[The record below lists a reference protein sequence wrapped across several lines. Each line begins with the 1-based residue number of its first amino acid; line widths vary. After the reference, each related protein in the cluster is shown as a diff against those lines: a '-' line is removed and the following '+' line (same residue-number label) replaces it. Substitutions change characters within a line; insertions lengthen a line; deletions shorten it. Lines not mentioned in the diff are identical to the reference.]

1 MSLKKLFYLILI
13 FSNILCLPAQT
24 IRKDIVWQGI
34 KQISEEDKLI
44 FFLNFENALLD
55 ADNFYL
61 PTYTDLIE
69 LNQQNFEVN
78 VVNFT
83 YTKELLSRDEL
94 SFIQE
99 EMPIEFE
106 PDLQIGEL
114 KSGNQSFIKILFV
127 PLVYQN
133 GLYYKITSFNL
144 SYSVVNKPS
153 VQSQKTA
160 FKNQII
166 SRNWYKLGVIHRGI
180 HKISYDDLLSWK
192 IIQQPVKSNLI
203 ALLGNT
209 GGMNPYLNSSSRPD
223 SLASIPL
230 YIVDGGDGEFGVN
243 DYFLFYA
250 EDAKRIQYSASNK
263 KFSVELNDFTD
274 TNFVFLGLSQG
285 LQKIMNLESFE
296 NLDNP
301 TVLNNGHDFYH
312 HQNQLLNF
320 IKSGRQWVGEDFI
333 SVNPRIFNIRLK
345 DLITS
350 IPVKIDYSAGV
361 RSNVG
366 VSANIMEL
374 FVNDVLIRSIAYP
387 AVSPIYYNDYVRYND
402 QSFNVIFTNEQISF
416 SNKYAQP
423 NNTSAAWLHK
433 FTFNYAKNWVFRNEP
448 LWISN
453 VDFYGNNNNFL
464 YQIQAENP
472 KDLLLFEVSDFYQ
485 TKKVEINF
493 LANQVEFYQKG
504 NNTNQYILLDPSQSF
519 SVVYKAPIQFA
530 NLKENFNTPELLI
543 VSHPEFLNA
552 AEEIKKI
559 HENEDNLKTKVVNVE
574 DIYNEFSSGRKEA
587 PAIRDFIR
595 YLYLHPHEINLQYV
609 LLLGDAS
616 QDAKRINSTH
626 INHIPVFQSEN
637 STRLTGSF
645 GTDDF
650 YALMDLNEGNFGP
663 FDQLDLAVG
672 RIPVKNQNEA
682 LNAVYK
688 IKEYYGLTPESKQN
702 RYKDW
707 RNKIHFI
714 ADDGDGFEHMR
725 QAEQLTAMVDTTI
738 QNLNITK
745 TYIDAFP
752 KVKTITKNQ
761 VIGAEEKIQ
770 NMFKNGGLLINYTGH
785 GGEYGWASERIL
797 TNAEIMQMRNMFSYP
812 LVMTATCE
820 FSRFDDPKQ
829 TSAGENLFLQHQG
842 GAIALFTTTRLVF
855 SIPNFRLNR
864 SFYEVLA
871 SKKQDEIIRLGD
883 LFKETK
889 VKNNGGNNDRNF
901 TLLGDPAIRFS
912 FPSQKVKTH
921 NIKVNEVIVDT
932 IKALNTVTIIAE
944 IEGDANYNGW
954 IEASVYDK
962 KVKRTSLDNDRTGDN
977 FNYIQQ
983 ENMLSKSVAEV
994 KNGKFDIQFKLPK
1007 NTRSDFGLGKIT
1019 YLVYGKEN
1027 TFSGFKNI
1035 TIGGID
1041 TNALNDKT
1049 GPEIEIW
1056 LNDST
1061 YTFGSA
1067 IQPQPMLIAK
1077 LKDASGINLTS
1088 DEIGNN
1094 IILKLNSSSNNEKI
1108 LNPFYT
1114 PAINDFTKGT
1124 VRLQLNDVKEGRYTL
1139 IVKAADNLNNPSE
1152 ALTEFNIAET
1162 AALAIKNLINYPNP
1176 FTTHTGFYFEHNN
1189 PQNEM
1194 DIMIRIYTI
1203 SGRLIK
1209 TLRYQS
1215 LADSNRVGP
1224 IDWDGRDDFGDP
1236 IGRGVY
1242 FYKLTVKM
1250 GDQNLEQTN
1259 KLVILK

>member
-1 MSLKKLFYLILI
+1 MRLKKLSYLLLI
-13 FSNILCLPAQT
+13 FLNILCLSAQT

-34 KQISEEDKLI
+34 KQISDEDKSI

-55 ADNFYL
+55 VDNFYL

-69 LNQQNFEVN
+69 VNQHNFEVT
-78 VVNFT
+78 VVNFS
-83 YTKELLSRDEL
+83 YTKEPLSRDEIG
-94 SFIQE
+94 FIND
-99 EMPIEFE
+99 EMTIGFE
-106 PDLQIGEL
+106 PNLQIGEL

-133 GLYYKITSFNL
+133 QQYYKITNFSLNYTLNTKPTLQSPNTSFN
-144 SYSVVNKPS
+144 Y
-153 VQSQKTA
+153 
-160 FKNQII
+160 QII
-166 SRNWYKLGVIHRGI
+166 NGVWHKLGVINRGI
-180 HKISYDDLLSWK
+180 HKISFEDLVSWK
-192 IIQQPVKSNLI
+192 IIQQPIQSNLI
-203 ALLGNT
+203 ALVGNK
-209 GGMNPYLNSSSRPD
+209 GGMNSYLNSLPRPD
-223 SLASIPL
+223 SLAKVPIH
-230 YIVDGGDGEFGVN
+230 IMDGGDGEFGEN
-243 DYFLFYA
+243 DYFIFYA
-250 EDAKRIQYSASNK
+250 EDAKNIQYSASSK
-263 KFSVELNDFTD
+263 KFNVELNDFTD
-274 TNFVFLGLSQG
+274 TNFVFLGLDATF
-285 LQKIMNLESFE
+285 QKIMEIEEFEILENSII
-296 NLDNP
+296 
-301 TVLNNGHDFYH
+301 LNTGHDFYH

-320 IKSGRQWVGEDFI
+320 IKSGRQWVGEDLL
-333 SVNPRIFNIRLK
+333 SVNPRIFNMKLS
-345 DLITS
+345 DLITTT
-350 IPVKIDYSAGV
+350 PVKIDYSAGV
-361 RSNVG
+361 RSNLGVG
-366 VSANIMEL
+366 SNLMEL
-374 FVNDVLIRSIAYP
+374 YINDVLVRTIAYP
-387 AVSPIYYNDYVRYND
+387 AVSPIYYNDYVRFND
-402 QSFNVIFTNEQISF
+402 QSFNVIFPNEQISF
-416 SNKYAQP
+416 KNKYAQP
-423 NNTSAAWLHK
+423 NNTSAAWIHK
-433 FTFNYAKNWVFRNEP
+433 FTFNYAKKWVYRDEP
-448 LWISN
+448 LWITN

-464 YQIQAENP
+464 YQIQALNP
-472 KDLLLFEVSDFYQ
+472 KDLLVFEVNDFYQ
-485 TKKVEINF
+485 TKKVEVEQF
-493 LANQVEFYQKG
+493 EDKLEFYQYS
-504 NNTNQYILLDPSQSF
+504 NNNNQYILLHPSQCF
-519 SVVYKAPIQFA
+519 SVLYKAPIEFA
-530 NLKENFNTPELLI
+530 NFRENFTKPELLI
-543 VSHPEFLNA
+543 IAHPEFLNA

-559 HENEDNLKTKVVNVE
+559 HENEDNMITKVVNVE

-595 YLYLHPHEINLQYV
+595 HIYLKPQDIDLKYV
-609 LLLGDAS
+609 LLFGDGS
-616 QDAKRINSTH
+616 HDAKRINSTH

-637 STRLTGSF
+637 STRLTGSY

-650 YALMDLNEGNFGP
+650 YALMDINEGNFGP
-663 FDQLDLAVG
+663 FDQLDISVG
-672 RIPVKNQNEA
+672 RIPVKNQSEA
-682 LNAVYK
+682 NNAVFK
-688 IKEYYGLTPESKQN
+688 IKEYYGLTQDSKLI
-702 RYKDW
+702 RDKDW

-725 QAEQLTAMVDTTI
+725 QAEQLTVLVDTTI
-738 QNLNITK
+738 QNLNISK

-752 KVKTITKNQ
+752 KIKTITKNQ

-797 TNAEIMQMRNMFSYP
+797 TNLEIMQMRNLFSYP

-829 TSAGENLFLQHQG
+829 TSAGENLFLQHLG

-871 SKKQDEIIRLGD
+871 EKKQDDVIRLGD

-912 FPSQKVKTH
+912 FPSQKVKTQ
-921 NIKVNEVIVDT
+921 NILVNEIIVDT
-932 IKALNTVTIIAE
+932 IKALNTVRIIGE
-944 IEGDANYNGW
+944 IEDENSYNGW

-962 KVKRTSLDNDRTGDN
+962 KVNRTSLDNDRTGEN
-977 FNYIQQ
+977 FNYVQQ
-983 ENMLSKSVAEV
+983 ENMLSKSIAEV

-1007 NTRSDFGLGKIT
+1007 NTRSDFGIGKIT
-1019 YLVYGKEN
+1019 YLVFGNEK

-1035 TIGGID
+1035 TIGGLD
-1041 TNALNDKT
+1041 SNALNDKL

-1067 IQPQPMLIAK
+1067 IQPQPILIAK
-1077 LKDASGINLTS
+1077 LKDDSGINLTS
-1088 DEIGNN
+1088 DEIGTN
-1094 IILKLNSSSNNEKI
+1094 IILKLNGNSNNEKI

-1114 PAINDFTKGT
+1114 PATNDFTKGT

-1139 IVKAADNLNNPSE
+1139 VVKASDNLNNPSE
-1152 ALTEFNIAET
+1152 ALTEFYIAET
-1162 AALAIKNLINYPNP
+1162 APLAIKNLINYPNP
-1176 FTTHTGFYFEHNN
+1176 FTTQTGFYFEHNN

-1194 DIMIRIYTI
+1194 DAMIRIYTI

-1209 TLRYQS
+1209 TLRYQTVT
-1215 LADSNRVGP
+1215 DSNRVGP

-1250 GDQNLEQTN
+1250 GDQNLEETN